1 MLNIFIY
8 EVSNFP
14 VTIKNKCG
22 WQRQVVFFWFKVNAF
37 SFTGA
42 SYYLIMQVNI

>member
-14 VTIKNKCG
+14 VTIKK
-22 WQRQVVFFWFKVNAF
+22 KKNAVCKDRT
-37 SFTGA
+37 SF
-42 SYYLIMQVNI
+42 LF